1 MRIIS
6 LCLVLLSLQF
16 VRPAV
21 CSATSHTDATNTS
34 QPHAV
39 TTSQPHAVTT
49 SQPHAVTTSQRHS
62 VNTSQPHAAN
72 TSPTTTVSTSP
83 ILTGADQMNLYLP
96 LLKGKNIAIFANAT
110 SVIGNTH
117 LVDTLLKKG
126 IRVVKIFSPE
136 HGFRGEADAGAK
148 VGNQQDPTTGIPI
161 TSLYGT
167 KNKPSPSDLEGVDIL
182 LFDIQD
188 VGVRFYTYIS
198 SMQKYLEAAIENHR
212 TIIILDR
219 PNPNGF
225 YVDGPILDTKYRS
238 FVGMQP
244 IPVVYGM
251 TIGEY
256 AKMLLGEKWLSPS
269 DSIAKATAK
278 TTVTTPSATDPNKP
292 STKAAAFRLIVIPC
306 KNYTHKSRYTLP
318 VKPSPNLPNMQSI
331 YLYASLC
338 LFEGTPVS
346 LGRGTTKPFQQFGH
360 PSFPNTGYSF
370 TPQSLPGATSPP
382 QLGHTCKGY
391 DLSQDDAEK
400 ATGNQWTLKW
410 ILEAYR
416 LFPDKDSFFLRNG
429 SGFDRLAGGPTLRQQ
444 IKDGLSED
452 AIRKTWE
459 PALSNFKA
467 IRKKYLLYAD

>member
-21 CSATSHTDATNTS
+21 CSATSHTDAANTTQLREGNTS
-34 QPHAV
+34 H
-39 TTSQPHAVTT
+39 TD
-49 SQPHAVTTSQRHS
+49 
-62 VNTSQPHAAN
+62 AAN
-72 TSPTTTVSTSP
+72 TTPKTTVSTSP

-96 LLKGKNIAIFANAT
+96 LLRGKNVAIFANAT

-148 VGNQQDPTTGIPI
+148 VGNQQDPATGIPI
-161 TSLYGT
+161 ISLYGP
-167 KNKPSPSDLEGVDIL
+167 KDKPSPSDLEGADIL

-212 TIIILDR
+212 TLIILDR

-225 YVDGPILDTKYRS
+225 YVDGPVLDTKYRS

-256 AKMLLGEKWLSPS
+256 AKMLLGENWASPS
-269 DSIAKATAK
+269 DSI
-278 TTVTTPSATDPNKP
+278 
-292 STKAAAFRLIVIPC
+292 TKAAATTAATFRLIVIPC
-306 KNYTHKSRYTLP
+306 KNYTHKSRYALP
-318 VKPSPNLPNMQSI
+318 VKPSPNLPNMQSV

-338 LFEGTPVS
+338 LFEGTSVS

-360 PSFPNTGYSF
+360 PSFPNTGYNF

-382 QLGHTCKGY
+382 QLGRTCHGY
-391 DLSQDDAEK
+391 DLSQDDAEQ

-410 ILEAYR
+410 VLEAYR
-416 LFPDKDSFFLRNG
+416 LIPDKDSFFLRNG
-429 SGFDRLAGGPTLRQQ
+429 SGFDRLAGGSTLRQQ